1 MRNVSTRNVGR
12 QPTAVA
18 MLMGRLTHEV
28 GLKLNEQIDEGGGVV
43 HEPGERQAALG
54 VLESFPGPCSH

>member
-28 GLKLNEQIDEGGGVV
+28 GLKLNEQIDEGGG
-43 HEPGERQAALG
+43 
-54 VLESFPGPCSH
+54 